1 MADSNNTTATQGT
14 PSPAPGTGTGT
25 GTSGAGQ
32 GSSPFDPGMLLMF
45 GSMAILFWLFIIRPE
60 KKRQK
65 EKEALTSS
73 LKKSDKIV
81 TIFGMYGTIVDIDGE
96 DITLMVDQKKEVKM
110 RIRRSAID
118 QVLVEEAKEA
128 RK

>member
-1 MADSNNTTATQGT
+1 
-14 PSPAPGTGTGT
+14 
-25 GTSGAGQ
+25 
-32 GSSPFDPGMLLMF
+32 MLLMF
-45 GSMAILFWLFIIRPE
+45 GSMAILFWLFIVRPE

-73 LKKSDKIV
+73 LKKSDKVV

-110 RIRRSAID
+110 RVRRSAID
-118 QVLVEEAKEA
+118 QVLVEESKES